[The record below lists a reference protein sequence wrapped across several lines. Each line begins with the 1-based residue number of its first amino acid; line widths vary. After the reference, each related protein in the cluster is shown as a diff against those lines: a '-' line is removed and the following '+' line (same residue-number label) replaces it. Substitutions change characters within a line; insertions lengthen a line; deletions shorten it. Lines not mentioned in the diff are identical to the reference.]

1 MQENGRRN
9 NIQKCCRM
17 NDRNGIVSE
26 IVKWGVGGGEIKG
39 KMSLTYTNGQRF
51 AQS

>member
-1 MQENGRRN
+1 MRIMRLRREKEMQENGRRN

-26 IVKWGVGGGEIKG
+26 IVK
-39 KMSLTYTNGQRF
+39 
-51 AQS
+51 